1 MRMLYLRHRTRAN
14 MARKLVFRV
23 GAFFE
28 VNGEV
33 VFIIRGGAAF
43 ALKNIERLYLLANHH
58 NNWHL
63 LNVNHFQ
70 EICQAGSKRICC
82 DDKIRW

>member
-14 MARKLVFRV
+14 MARTLVFRV
-23 GAFFE
+23 GAFFKINNVGVLKKLE
-28 VNGEV
+28 SE
-33 VFIIRGGAAF
+33 AF
-43 ALKNIERLYLLANHH
+43 ALEINGRLHLLANHH

-70 EICQAGSKRICC
+70 EICQVGSKRICC
-82 DDKIRW
+82 DDKIRR